1 MEVIP
6 LQSGSSGNC
15 VFVRVGQTRLLFD
28 AGLSGRKTQ
37 QRLASFGHDIRDVD
51 AVIISHDHSDH
62 TSSLGSLNRQFGIP
76 ICLNRAT
83 YHVLAR
89 KRSTGDLSKIRHF
102 QTGGTL
108 DFDGVRVHTIG
119 TPHDAADGVCFVIEA
134 IESGRRFGLMT
145 DLGDEFDQ
153 LHDWL
158 PRLDAL
164 MIESNYDDQML
175 RDGPYAQGLKDR
187 ITGSGGHLSNEQT
200 ARLVRDYTGPHLQWV
215 CLAHLSDE
223 NNTPELA
230 LAACHDAIGSQVR
243 IVCADRHNTIEPLMI
258 ENAPSTTMHKPFNH
272 SSHASIPFKNRRAR
286 AVMLFD

>member
-28 AGLSGRKTQ
+28 AGVSGRKTQ
-37 QRLASFGHDIRDVD
+37 QRLEAFGHDIRDVD

-62 TSSLGSLNRQFGIP
+62 TSSLGSLNRQFGLP
-76 ICLNRAT
+76 LFLNRAT

-89 KRSTGDLSKIRHF
+89 KRSTGSLTKVHHF
-102 QTGGTL
+102 KTGGTL
-108 DFDGVRVHTIG
+108 EFPGVRIHTMG

-134 IESGRRFGLMT
+134 IESGRQFGLMT

-164 MIESNYDDQML
+164 MIESNYDPRML
-175 RDGPYAQGLKDR
+175 RDGHYPQALKDR
-187 ITGSGGHLSNEQT
+187 ITGSGGHISNEQA
-200 ARLVRDYTGPHLQWV
+200 ARLVRDYTGPQLQWV

-230 LAACHDAIGSQVR
+230 LAACQETIVSKLR
-243 IVCADRHNTIEPLMI
+243 IVCADRHNAIEPLRI
-258 ENAPSTTMHKPFNH
+258 EDAAPSRNGNAYDIAVRNSVTVN
-272 SSHASIPFKNRRAR
+272 NCRAR
-286 AVMLFD
+286 PVMLFD